1 MFVLLLFLRPSK
13 DSEKSYCKTRWQM
26 IDCGDEIKVN
36 SLLQSAYLGGG
47 VRTHVCAYVRV
58 CVVLQCDLFSTPL
71 SFPGATVLLTFL
83 LR

>member
-36 SLLQSAYLGGG
+36 SLLQSAFCGG
-47 VRTHVCAYVRV
+47 VCTCM
-58 CVVLQCDLFSTPL
+58 CVSSNVIC
-71 SFPGATVLLTFL
+71 FL
-83 LR
+83 PH

>member
-47 VRTHVCAYVRV
+47 CAHACVCICTCV
-58 CVVLQCDLFSTPL
+58 CCPPV
-71 SFPGATVLLTFL
+71 
-83 LR
+83 